1 MTTAPNITLRKP
13 LPPGLTIP
21 YVLHYAVQ
29 KLKREPLLRFGWPGE
44 PHRAAARYH
53 AQGIETLFRGSND
66 AAKTGT
72 GSAITLATLMG
83 MKTLCGEPLPAVE
96 LPATWWVL
104 VQTYKQQVDASQA
117 WILRWMGEHPHR
129 LVNGAKGYVEHI
141 FIATTLCR
149 HGMEEMH
156 KAGFRCPTCSKLVF
170 HCSESP
176 SGIGG
181 KIDGVWADEPPDE
194 DTWREMRRRGKGNRL
209 FYKLITATP
218 VEKKWWGWMPADF
231 KDVERNPR
239 GGRVEVRATM
249 DDNRFLLPHV
259 KAQKI
264 ADTQGDLRAR
274 ARLYGDYVDIT
285 GESPFPPD
293 KLELWRKRC
302 RPPKLEQITLS
313 AERRTPDGDVLVPVR
328 CMVEIFAP
336 FDDEETYMGVL
347 DPATFLR
354 LDHISGLV
362 ATDWTREGSSS
373 RGVPDPCGFHLYAR
387 RKPRLVVRF
396 SGYCGAYGL
405 GSLGAIMARRYGN
418 ALLDTDLTGGHGKP
432 TVTALTKAGY
442 YHLNNWNPDVVHLGQ
457 GDRTLGFSMT
467 GSNRAQMIA
476 AIQQALLDDALLC
489 ESEAAVR
496 SLMEVVY
503 VMTPSGKERPEASY
517 GAKDEDMIC
526 MGRFLHLH
534 GTTPIPRRREV
545 STEEKLT
552 KLLGLPIARQRHQP
566 RGGRRIL
573 WTPR

>member
-1 MTTAPNITLRKP
+1 MSLATPKP
-13 LPPGLTIP
+13 LPPGMTVGYL
-21 YVLHYAVQ
+21 LKYANE

-44 PHRAAARYH
+44 PHRRAARYH
-53 AQGIETLFRGSND
+53 ARGIETLLRGSND

-72 GSAITLATLMG
+72 GSAITVATIMG
-83 MKTLCGEPLPAVE
+83 MKTLCGEPLPEVE

-117 WILRWMGEHPHR
+117 WILRWLGQHPHR

-141 FIATTLCR
+141 FVATTLCK

-218 VEKKWWGWMPADF
+218 VEKKWWHWMPADF
-231 KDVERNPR
+231 HQCEDKPKN
-239 GGRVEVRATM
+239 GRVEVRATM

-264 ADTQGDLRAR
+264 ADTQGDQRAR
-274 ARLYGDYVDIT
+274 ARLHGDYVDIV
-285 GESPFPPD
+285 GESPFPPER
-293 KLELWRKRC
+293 LEAWLKRV
-302 RPPKLEQITLS
+302 RPPKLEQLTIQ
-313 AERRTPDGDVLVPVR
+313 AERRTPDGDVIVPVT
-328 CMVEIFAP
+328 CMVEIFA
-336 FDDEETYMGVL
+336 DYDEDETYMGIL

-354 LDHISGLV
+354 LDSISGLV

-373 RGVPDPCGFHLYAR
+373 RGVPDPCGMHMYAR
-387 RKPRLVVRF
+387 RKPALVARF
-396 SGYCGAYGL
+396 IGYAGAHGL
-405 GSLGAIMARRYGN
+405 GSLGAVLAKRYGN
-418 ALLDTDLTGGHGKP
+418 ALLDTDLTGGHGDA
-432 TVTALTKAGY
+432 TVRALTASNY
-442 YHLNNWNPDVVHLGQ
+442 YRLNNWNPSAVHLGQ
-457 GDRTLGFSMT
+457 GDQALGFKMNAA
-467 GSNRAQMIA
+467 NRAEMVA
-476 AIQQALLDDALLC
+476 AIQQALLDDALIC
-489 ESEAAVR
+489 PSEAAVR
-496 SLMEVVY
+496 SLMAVTY
-503 VMTPSGKERPEASY
+503 VMTPSGRERPEASY

-534 GTTPIPRRREV
+534 NTTSIPTARV
-545 STEEKLT
+545 VTAVEKLARLFGPSIT
-552 KLLGLPIARQRHQP
+552 PSHRQR
-566 RGGRRIL
+566 GRSVR
-573 WTPR
+573 WSPNRA